1 MSNPSIC
8 RSWLPPQPPRLC
20 RYASSYLHPNTQRVS
35 LAQLLFHVRRSKAR
49 REPSASQLLR
59 FAITGTL
66 KKPNDGYYAKDFE
79 EYMLEAFSKPH
90 LPETWTI
97 FNTEPSKIRRLTKN
111 APLVDRYDPKDFK
124 DNIELPILQAVC
136 EKYIVSPRVAR
147 EILMNHQGIVASF
160 EGCAKR
166 EGSAKVLATLNALV
180 ARFALL
186 KVQVPKGLLIL
197 GMRFASRQFS
207 APALQSY
214 IQSYV
219 TGGYGPIPG
228 RQAAKILRNLYQ
240 ACRVSVF
247 ESPTIDLGPM
257 REVVT
262 GLDENG
268 LAISDSSLHSLLL
281 ISDDICPHFIYSH
294 YVQLLGIIGDHGR
307 LLNIWPTVQDRLK
320 NSPFGPPIQS
330 LVKNYLKAL
339 LRLGL
344 GSRGVYCAEQLSAYC
359 DLNDIL
365 PTRVW
370 AELLKQD
377 NSEGLQ
383 KIVSSQTV
391 NEIMHSTL
399 TSIENRL
406 GITWNHVDG
415 GRHVKTSD
423 MDPLWDHWPVDAVLP
438 SLDPDAS
445 STGSS
450 GCLQR
455 LLEEIKLYGS
465 SKSTTELARVA
476 NLLHDFEGCEIP
488 LGSRKGKHDK
498 TLEFAWFPH
507 CCPIEFSNNAPPS
520 RYNINGPQSPSSL
533 GLIRAFHG
541 FHGKT
546 ISLSKWNLY
555 LMQLG
560 YLCERSRGFA
570 ESGINGTTGDSE
582 KWTAT
587 GHIICWDRLNHHLMI
602 LFLGKGLGVID
613 PGFYPGKPHP
623 YLPSVAN
630 LTSKPWNNF
639 QAEFS
644 ENSGFLLPLRIRY
657 WLDVDPAAYLVP

>member
-20 RYASSYLHPNTQRVS
+20 RYASSCLHPNTQRVS

-124 DNIELPILQAVC
+124 DNIELPTLQAVC

-160 EGCAKR
+160 ESCAKR

-207 APALQSY
+207 APTLQSY

-240 ACRVSVF
+240 ACR
-247 ESPTIDLGPM
+247 
-257 REVVT
+257 
-262 GLDENG
+262 
-268 LAISDSSLHSLLL
+268 SLYPAAW
-281 ISDDICPHFIYSH
+281 DYRRPR
-294 YVQLLGIIGDHGR
+294 R

-320 NSPFGPPIQS
+320 NSRW
-330 LVKNYLKAL
+330 V
-339 LRLGL
+339 
-344 GSRGVYCAEQLSAYC
+344 SRVYCAEQLSRMR
-359 DLNDIL
+359 LNDIL

-391 NEIMHSTL
+391 NGIMHSTL

-488 LGSRKGKHDK
+488 LGFRKGKHDK

-546 ISLSKWNLY
+546 IRLSKWNLY

-602 LFLGKGLGVID
+602 LFLGRGLGVID
-613 PGFYPGKPHP
+613 PGFYPEKPHP

>member
-1 MSNPSIC
+1 
-8 RSWLPPQPPRLC
+8 
-20 RYASSYLHPNTQRVS
+20 
-35 LAQLLFHVRRSKAR
+35 
-49 REPSASQLLR
+49 
-59 FAITGTL
+59 
-66 KKPNDGYYAKDFE
+66 
-79 EYMLEAFSKPH
+79 MLEAFSKPH

-124 DNIELPILQAVC
+124 DNIELPTLQAVC

-166 EGSAKVLATLNALV
+166 EGAAKVLATLNALV

-207 APALQSY
+207 APTLQSY

-240 ACRVSVF
+240 ACR
-247 ESPTIDLGPM
+247 
-257 REVVT
+257 
-262 GLDENG
+262 
-268 LAISDSSLHSLLL
+268 
-281 ISDDICPHFIYSH
+281 
-294 YVQLLGIIGDHGR
+294 
-307 LLNIWPTVQDRLK
+307 DRLK

-339 LRLGL
+339 LRSGL

-391 NEIMHSTL
+391 NGIMHSTL

-488 LGSRKGKHDK
+488 LGFRKGKHDK

-546 ISLSKWNLY
+546 IRLSKWNLY

-613 PGFYPGKPHP
+613 PGFYPEKPHP